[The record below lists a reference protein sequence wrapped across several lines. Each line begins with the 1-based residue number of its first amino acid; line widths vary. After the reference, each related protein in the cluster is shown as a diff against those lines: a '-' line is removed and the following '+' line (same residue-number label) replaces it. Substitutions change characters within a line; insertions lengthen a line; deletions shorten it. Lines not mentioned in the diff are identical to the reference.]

1 MAEARLLLIIPKFH
15 MRGSKWGATPSK
27 IRRVFSMTK
36 HRGNPNWGKPDQS
49 GPVVHLPSSF
59 EQIVKEFNLTP
70 DQYVA
75 SARLR
80 EWARLNRNSKYI
92 PEALLKEW
100 GFEVDSPV

>member
-1 MAEARLLLIIPKFH
+1 ME
-15 MRGSKWGATPSK
+15 
-27 IRRVFSMTK
+27 RVYPMTK

-49 GPVVHLPSSF
+49 GPVVPLPSSF
-59 EQIVKEFNLTP
+59 EQIVEEFNLTP

-100 GFEVDSPV
+100 GFEVDSPL